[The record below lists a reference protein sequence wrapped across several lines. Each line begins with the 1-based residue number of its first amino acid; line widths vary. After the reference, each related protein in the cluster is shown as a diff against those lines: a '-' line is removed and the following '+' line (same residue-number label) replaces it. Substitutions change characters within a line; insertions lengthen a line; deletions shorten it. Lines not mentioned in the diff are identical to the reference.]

1 MQSTIESLKRLKNKK
16 SRVSSH
22 YLISRE
28 GSVYQLVEDRKIAWH
43 AGKSK
48 WLNNKNLNRSS
59 IGIELQNRGHRLGYQ
74 SFPNRQ
80 INKLLR
86 LCFLLKKKYK
96 IHINNILGHS
106 DIAPLRKMDPGEN
119 FPWKKFIN
127 KKILTKLRNNNF
139 RKITRLNK
147 FDFEDQ
153 KKVRKQFFANLYKIG
168 YRYFSLKKRNVKN
181 DKKVIKSFQRKY
193 DQQDVNGKISKKTLI
208 ISHLLGSL
216 KLYV

>member
-1 MQSTIESLKRLKNKK
+1 MRVIDVFSNNFDKILGKKRRVKFIILHYTGMQSTIESLKRLKNKK

-86 LCFLLKKKYK
+86 LCFLLKKK
-96 IHINNILGHS
+96 I
-106 DIAPLRKMDPGEN
+106 
-119 FPWKKFIN
+119 
-127 KKILTKLRNNNF
+127 
-139 RKITRLNK
+139 
-147 FDFEDQ
+147 
-153 KKVRKQFFANLYKIG
+153 
-168 YRYFSLKKRNVKN
+168 
-181 DKKVIKSFQRKY
+181 
-193 DQQDVNGKISKKTLI
+193 
-208 ISHLLGSL
+208 
-216 KLYV
+216 